1 MPVKPLDSFCN
12 VLDSRVATRMAPTQL
27 SGDLVR
33 LFRAILVSLILA
45 CGLAIPSGFVSSI
58 AAAAPNCA
66 TLNSRIQS
74 LNTEAQGYQQRV
86 DAHNAK
92 VAQLNAQRSSVD
104 RRNSAA
110 VAAWNASRQQLLNE
124 EYALQ
129 TQGAQGQRAAYAL
142 KEEARQCGTEGSTK
156 PPTFTPPSGLA
167 PAPDPSREPQQPA
180 PPRRKA
186 PSPPSQRNYPEP
198 PANWQSNWSK
208 GKLGNTRA
216 NALTHYENHGHEF
229 RGITSPEQY
238 AAAANS
244 FLKNPPPGTFR
255 FFRSNGDVLLY
266 NSGTNT
272 FLSAMGS
279 GQIKTMFKPNDHLDY
294 WLKQLKGS
302 PGALPG
308 IISGNIADVLG

>member
-1 MPVKPLDSFCN
+1 
-12 VLDSRVATRMAPTQL
+12 MAPDQL
-27 SGDLVR
+27 SGDPVR
-33 LFRAILVSLILA
+33 LFRAILVSLVLA

-58 AAAAPNCA
+58 AAAAPSCG
-66 TLNSRIQS
+66 TLDARVQS
-74 LNTEAQGYQQRV
+74 LNAEAQGYRQRV
-86 DAHNAK
+86 GIHNAK
-92 VAQLNAQRSSVD
+92 VAQLNAQRDSVD

-129 TQGAQGQRAAYAL
+129 TEGAQGQRQAYAL
-142 KEEARQCGTEGSTK
+142 REEARQCGAEDSTE
-156 PPTFTPPSGLA
+156 PPTFTPPSGLN
-167 PAPDPSREPQQPA
+167 PAPDQSREHRQPA

-198 PANWQSNWSK
+198 PANWKSNWSN
-208 GKLGNTRA
+208 GKLGDSRA

-238 AAAANS
+238 AAAANG

-255 FFRSNGDVLLY
+255 LTRPNGDVLLY

-272 FLSAMGS
+272 FLSATHS
-279 GQIKTMFKPNDHLDY
+279 GQIKTMFKPDDHLDY
-294 WLKQLKGS
+294 WLGQLKAA

-308 IISGNIADVLG
+308 IISRNIADVLG